1 MSTITIF
8 KLVSGEEIIAT
19 VDDSRVSPTSVFV
32 SKARALHIVQTGPQ
46 SYGLQLV
53 PFLKGA
59 PDDEVELLNQS
70 IMGKVVSTPADIERS
85 YISQTSSIEIA
96 TSLSPLMG

>member
-1 MSTITIF
+1 MSTIVIF

-19 VDDSRVSPTSVFV
+19 VDGTSTTQNTVTV
-32 SKARALHIVQTGPQ
+32 SKARAMAVVQTGPQ
-46 SYGLQLV
+46 TYGLQLI

-59 PDDEVELLNQS
+59 PDEEFELS
-70 IMGKVVSTPADIERS
+70 VTAIMGRLDAPMDIERS

-96 TSLSPLMG
+96 TSLSPLLG

>member
-1 MSTITIF
+1 MSTVTIF

-19 VDDSRVSPTSVFV
+19 VDDTRVTPTTISV
-32 SKARALHIVQTGPQ
+32 SKARSMAVVQTGPQ
-46 SYGLQLV
+46 TYGLQLI

-59 PDDEVELLNQS
+59 PDEDFELS
-70 IMGKVVSTPADIERS
+70 VSAIMGRLDAPSDIERS

-96 TSLSPLMG
+96 TSLSPLLG